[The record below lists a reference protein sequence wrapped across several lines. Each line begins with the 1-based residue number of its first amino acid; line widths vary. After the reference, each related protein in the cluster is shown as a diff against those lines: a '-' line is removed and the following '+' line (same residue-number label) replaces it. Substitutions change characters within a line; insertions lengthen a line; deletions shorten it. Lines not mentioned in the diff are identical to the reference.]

1 MRKYLGKKIS
11 HCRMMLTGKKNLT
24 VEPKPLLNS
33 EKFIDH
39 KQLFNKKLCL
49 DRAF

>member
-1 MRKYLGKKIS
+1 
-11 HCRMMLTGKKNLT
+11 MMFTGKKNLT

-33 EKFIDH
+33 ETFIDH

-49 DRAF
+49 DKAF